1 MFMHLFLLFFLG
13 VLGVVDP
20 FMLGIID
27 PFLLGVADPFCS
39 GSQTHSARGRRPIL
53 LAPTSG
59 ARFF

>member
-13 VLGVVDP
+13 VLGGTAP

-39 GSQTHSARGRRPIL
+39 PRQAGLVPLNSNV
-53 LAPTSG
+53 
-59 ARFF
+59 